1 MILCRFSILLAVTS
15 SLLGIATAN
24 KARPRHCKGEVKH
37 IHLAVGHNPAHEM
50 TISFA
55 TKYSNSAGDNAPLG
69 GVHIGLQP
77 DKLDRFVPEQEDPL
91 HYKEK
96 NPDGKRYN
104 SPYQHHI
111 TIDGLEANT
120 TYYYEIVVG
129 DRDDGIE
136 ALEKRP
142 IKHSHSAATEEKTL
156 NAKKG
161 GDQRRRRLLPAH
173 YDGSELPC
181 IEGQRVRSFKTAPKA
196 GEGPVSFAVIGDLG
210 QFSFSEETLRHLRD
224 NKDGVDATI
233 LAGDISYNEGDHR
246 RWDTFFDFLDD
257 YEIFHEIPLH
267 IATGNH
273 DIEKREDGNV
283 IFEAYETRFRMP
295 QVQPEQREV
304 FDFPGELN
312 MDAPSYPLPYD
323 WGNAYYSFDYG
334 LAKHIVLSAYS
345 SMEPDSAQ
353 YKWVK
358 KELKTVD
365 RSVTPWVLVTIH
377 TPLYNTFVEHHYDPQ
392 IVAAKEHIEPLLVKY
407 HVNFVLTGHIHAYLR
422 TGKVA
427 MGERSDKGPVHITI
441 GAGGRQCMA
450 GFQNE
455 DPEDW
460 VEARDASFFGYGRI
474 DIRNSTHAEWR
485 WIPLSASG
493 M

>member
-1 MILCRFSILLAVTS
+1 
-15 SLLGIATAN
+15 
-24 KARPRHCKGEVKH
+24 
-37 IHLAVGHNPAHEM
+37 
-50 TISFA
+50 
-55 TKYSNSAGDNAPLG
+55 
-69 GVHIGLQP
+69 
-77 DKLDRFVPEQEDPL
+77 
-91 HYKEK
+91 
-96 NPDGKRYN
+96 
-104 SPYQHHI
+104 
-111 TIDGLEANT
+111 
-120 TYYYEIVVG
+120 
-129 DRDDGIE
+129 
-136 ALEKRP
+136 
-142 IKHSHSAATEEKTL
+142 
-156 NAKKG
+156 
-161 GDQRRRRLLPAH
+161 
-173 YDGSELPC
+173 
-181 IEGQRVRSFKTAPKA
+181 
-196 GEGPVSFAVIGDLG
+196 
-210 QFSFSEETLRHLRD
+210 
-224 NKDGVDATI
+224 
-233 LAGDISYNEGDHR
+233 
-246 RWDTFFDFLDD
+246 
-257 YEIFHEIPLH
+257 
-267 IATGNH
+267 
-273 DIEKREDGNV
+273 
-283 IFEAYETRFRMP
+283 MP

-455 DPEDW
+455 EPEDW